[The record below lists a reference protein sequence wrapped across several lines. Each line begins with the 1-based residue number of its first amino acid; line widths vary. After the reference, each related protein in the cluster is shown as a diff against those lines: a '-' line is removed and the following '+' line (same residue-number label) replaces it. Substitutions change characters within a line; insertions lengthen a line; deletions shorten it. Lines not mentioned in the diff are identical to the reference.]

1 MRVSQPVVIGVNSID
16 ESLGQRIRSYL
27 FSVLRQQV
35 KLYII
40 LSFVLLVLL
49 LLTKI
54 KKSICGLLDM
64 QNKIFCSSERNYCL
78 KIVHGLCGES
88 NFQNGK

>member
-1 MRVSQPVVIGVNSID
+1 LPVLLAIMRVSQPVVIGVNRID

-49 LLTKI
+49 LRKL
-54 KKSICGLLDM
+54 KKVFVGSWTCKTNFSVLL
-64 QNKIFCSSERNYCL
+64 KGTA
-78 KIVHGLCGES
+78 V
-88 NFQNGK
+88 

>member
-1 MRVSQPVVIGVNSID
+1 MRVSQPVVIGVNRID

-49 LLTKI
+49 LRKLKKVFVGSWTRKTKF
-54 KKSICGLLDM
+54 SV
-64 QNKIFCSSERNYCL
+64 RL
-78 KIVHGLCGES
+78 KGTTV
-88 NFQNGK
+88 